1 MCITRSIERER
12 KILPMSQAKVKISST
27 MQLQEGSKV
36 HPFYSTLMKYGNDEV
51 PVNCVTNCEWDVI
64 E

>member
-1 MCITRSIERER
+1 
-12 KILPMSQAKVKISST
+12 
-27 MQLQEGSKV
+27 MQLQEGSQV

-64 E
+64 EQAIDQGTHHIALDPYNAYTVK